1 MARWLQDID
10 IEEGIVGGRHRTD
23 ELDDGYASYRE
34 PSRRRRGGR
43 GKVLVPLAGSVAL
56 AVLLGVA
63 AFVIINRDR
72 GCSGDAAEL
81 RVTASPDIHLA
92 VSQIAERFNK
102 AGHDVGGGCASIKVA
117 KAASSTVAA
126 GLSGSGGKV
135 GAMDLWIP
143 DSSLWVTTARSKNPD
158 VPAPIVSVAQSPVV
172 LAASGSVV
180 ANLRRSLGDASWA
193 GMIDATNAANVDG
206 PGRKV
211 RVLTLDPALNA
222 AGLGAL
228 LAASAVATTAGA
240 GEQQLVGAMKT
251 LSGSTVKDQNAL
263 LSSLSVKGTRI
274 PLGVSSEQ
282 GVWAFNSTKKPEV
295 PAVPLYPAE
304 GTFNLDYP
312 AVITTEDAGAREVA
326 EAFVKEL
333 GTAAAQKTLQDQG
346 FRTPDGKG
354 GKAIS
359 DTDGFRAEA
368 PEALPTPDAKTVAR
382 MAQSWS
388 RINLGTRLVTLL
400 DVSGTMAYPIPGTGM
415 TRMQAISKISI
426 EGMKP
431 FPNSSEMG
439 LWEFSTHLDGR
450 GVDYRELVSVGPLTE
465 NVNGVL
471 RRDLLNQKLLG
482 IRARATGDTGLNDS
496 LAAAYR
502 MMKEG
507 YKADKINTILVMTD
521 GAGNDDPDGGMSNQ
535 ELLRFLEKEF
545 DPEKPISILIIA
557 FGPDAPKGKRQM
569 EAVAKATNGDAYI
582 VNDILEIRKVFLEGM
597 SRRLCSPHC

>member
-1 MARWLQDID
+1 M
-10 IEEGIVGGRHRTD
+10 GGRHRTD
-23 ELDDGYASYRE
+23 ELDDGYTSPRE

-72 GCSGDAAEL
+72 GCAEEGTGL
-81 RVTASPDIHLA
+81 RVTASPDIHPA

-102 AGHDVGGGCASIKVA
+102 ADRGDGGGCASVTVA
-117 KAASSTVAA
+117 KAASATVAS

-143 DSSLWVTTARSKNPD
+143 DSSLWVTGVRAKNPA
-158 VPAPIVSVAQSPVV
+158 VPEPAVSIAQSPVV
-172 LAASGSVV
+172 MVASGSVV
-180 ANLRRSLGDASWA
+180 PNLKKSFGDASWA
-193 GMIDATNAANVDG
+193 GMINATNAANVDG

-211 RVLTLDPALNA
+211 RVLALDPALNS

-228 LAASAVATTAGA
+228 LAAAGVATASGTGD
-240 GEQQLVGAMKT
+240 EQLVGAMKT
-251 LSGSTVKDQNAL
+251 LSTSTVKDQNAL
-263 LSSLSVKGTRI
+263 LSSLGVKGRRV

-282 GVWAFNSTKKPEV
+282 GVWAFNTTKKPEV

-312 AVITTEDAGAREVA
+312 AVVTTGDADVRKAA

-333 GTAAAQKTLQDQG
+333 GTPAAQKTLQDQG
-346 FRTPDGKG
+346 FRTPEGEG

-359 DTDGFRAEA
+359 DADGFQAEA
-368 PEALPTPDAKTVAR
+368 PQALPTPDPKTVAS
-382 MAQSWS
+382 MSQSWS

-400 DVSGTMAYPIPGTGM
+400 DVSGTMALPIPGTGL
-415 TRMQAISKISI
+415 TRMQAISRIAI

-439 LWEFSTHLDGR
+439 LWEFSTHLDGQ
-450 GVDYRELVSVGPLTE
+450 GVDYRESVPVGPLTE
-465 NVNGVL
+465 TVDGVL
-471 RRDLLNQKLLG
+471 RRNLINQKLAG
-482 IRARATGDTGLNDS
+482 VRAKATGDTGLNDT

-502 MMKEG
+502 MMKDG
-507 YKADKINTILVMTD
+507 YKSDKINTILIMTD

-535 ELLRFLEKEF
+535 ELLKLLQEEF
-545 DPEKPISILIIA
+545 DPEKPVSILIIA

-569 EAVAKATNGDAYI
+569 DAIAKATNGDAYI
-582 VNDILEIRKVFLEGM
+582 VKDILEIRKVFLEGM
-597 SRRLCSPHC
+597 KRRLCSPHC